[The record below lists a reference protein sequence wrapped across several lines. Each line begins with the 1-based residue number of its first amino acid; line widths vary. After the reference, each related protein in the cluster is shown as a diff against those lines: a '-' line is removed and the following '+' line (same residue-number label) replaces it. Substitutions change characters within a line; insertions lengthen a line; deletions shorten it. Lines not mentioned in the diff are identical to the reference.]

1 MSPKEPV
8 APPGLVALI
17 KTEKELEAAL
27 APVRTDIA
35 RLVFG
40 SDTSTGR
47 QQGTERTN

>member
-8 APPGLVALI
+8 VPPGLVALI

-27 APVRTDIA
+27 ATVRTEIA

-40 SDTSTGR
+40 SDALTAR
-47 QQGTERTN
+47 QQGTERPN